1 MSKANCQRE
10 RMTGRGSKK
19 SGLSGR
25 RARCRL
31 RIGAL
36 LALAQTRPTLIEI
49 RPNGAITAT
58 RIEVGRSH
66 SLDRGT
72 QYAAHFF
79 WGVGDSG
86 VSRLIVLRGG
96 GNSDRARQ
104 IPRDARRL
112 AGIAIRPDTFSDI
125 PT

>member
-1 MSKANCQRE
+1 MTE
-10 RMTGRGSKK
+10 RRSKK

-25 RARCRL
+25 PARCRL

-36 LALAQTRPTLIEI
+36 LAHGSDEADAHRNSA
-49 RPNGAITAT
+49 NGAITAT

-66 SLDRGT
+66 GLDRGT

-86 VSRLIVLRGG
+86 VSRLVVLRVG

-104 IPRDARRL
+104 IPRDAWRL
-112 AGIAIRPDTFSDI
+112 RGLPYARILSRT
-125 PT
+125 